1 VKGDSTEFVRPVDT
15 SKTCP
20 HISDEDHKASRLA
33 NIEDAVTRC
42 AYINHYH
49 NIMALFVLTVL
60 VVMVWYGMV
69 RFNKWGEVEA
79 LREKYTARQAL
90 KEKLNYQHF
99 LDLGLSTRDLHVAK
113 GQFCAWLES
122 KQQQEELLQNGIV
135 DSVSAIEDSREL
147 VGDTATTS
155 AGVEAQ
161 TVFDCAAVLS
171 PPSAQRAD
179 AQGAPA
185 TPSSSEDKLAS
196 LLKGMTV
203 EDTHLKLKLWY
214 AESSW
219 CVT

>member
-1 VKGDSTEFVRPVDT
+1 
-15 SKTCP
+15 
-20 HISDEDHKASRLA
+20 
-33 NIEDAVTRC
+33 
-42 AYINHYH
+42 
-49 NIMALFVLTVL
+49 
-60 VVMVWYGMV
+60 MV

-122 KQQQEELLQNGIV
+122 KQQELQNGIV
-135 DSVSAIEDSREL
+135 DSVSAIADSREL
-147 VGDTATTS
+147 VGDTATS
-155 AGVEAQ
+155 GVEAEK
-161 TVFDCAAVLS
+161 VFDCAAVLS

-185 TPSSSEDKLAS
+185 IPSSSEDKLAS

-203 EDTHLKLKLWY
+203 EDTHLTLKLWY